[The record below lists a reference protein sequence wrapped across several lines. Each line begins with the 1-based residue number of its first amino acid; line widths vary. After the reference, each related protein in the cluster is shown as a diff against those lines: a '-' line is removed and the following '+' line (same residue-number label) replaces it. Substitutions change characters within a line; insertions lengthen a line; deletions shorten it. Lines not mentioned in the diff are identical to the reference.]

1 MSASGVTAAPPA
13 AASSSTVRAQRSPMW
28 VVLAA
33 VVLVLLVVA
42 RVFVAEPLRVRSSSM
57 SPTLRAG
64 DHVLVDKFLARG
76 RMPHRRDI
84 VVLRSP
90 GTGELLVKRV
100 AAVAGDV
107 VGLAAGVL
115 VVNGHQVRER
125 YVDYRLM
132 VGVYYGPV
140 RVPAGDVFVLG
151 DNRPDSVDSRTF
163 GPVPVNRITGRVLL
177 RIWPPR

>member
-1 MSASGVTAAPPA
+1 VSASGVTAAPPA
-13 AASSSTVRAQRSPMW
+13 AARSSTVRTRRGPKW

-33 VVLVLLVVA
+33 VVVVLLVAV

-57 SPTLRAG
+57 SPTLHAG
-64 DHVLVDKFLARG
+64 DQVLVDKYFTHG
-76 RMPHRRDI
+76 HMPHRHDI

-107 VGLAAGVL
+107 VGLEAGVL
-115 VVNGHQVRER
+115 VVNGHQVHER
-125 YVDYRLM
+125 YVNYQLM

-163 GPVPVNRITGRVLL
+163 GAVPVSRITGRVVM

>member
-1 MSASGVTAAPPA
+1 M
-13 AASSSTVRAQRSPMW
+13 
-28 VVLAA
+28 VLATA
-33 VVLVLLVVA
+33 VVVLLVVA
-42 RVFVAEPLRVRSSSM
+42 RMFLAEPLRVRSSSM

-64 DHVLVDKFLARG
+64 DQVLVDKYFTHG
-76 RMPHRRDI
+76 RMPHRHDI
-84 VVLRSP
+84 VVLSSP

-100 AAVAGDV
+100 AAVAGDT
-107 VGLAAGVL
+107 VGLDAGVL
-115 VVNGHQVRER
+115 VVNGHAVHER

-163 GPVPVNRITGRVLL
+163 GPVPVSRITGRVLM